1 MLWNKLTRKLSLLNK
16 FKIISFSRTHALN
29 FEKAYNNPWPGD
41 GKLGQFFLQGQIKVG
56 EKFLSFQHFISS
68 LCQCE
73 LLLEKDIEY
82 IHGFEWLK
90 NLRCVTDNSSR
101 KLARQLIAQ
110 WMNTYKPSKNM
121 QTPTFSSYI
130 IAKRLENWI
139 SFFDFYGASADNEF
153 LNNIQSSIVS
163 QFNILQKIYRDTSDP
178 LHKISELKALLY
190 VNHIFKNKSNFRESI
205 LNELYNIISKQV
217 YPDGGHK
224 SLDPT
229 LHLYVLRDL
238 IDVRS
243 FLRQNLLS
251 DPPYLTHYINLM
263 IPILRL
269 FRHGDGTLTTFKTHL
284 SKNYEDPSTT
294 LIDMILS
301 LSDVKGRPAL
311 KAPDMGYERLNVKSS
326 QLILNTKP
334 HLQFR
339 EDFCGP
345 GTGILNFEW
354 SIGKNRYIERSDLL
368 IQTKPNQWI
377 QVPITQNSPKT
388 LRLNRNHKDG
398 QSFLE
403 VDFESVI
410 PASKFD
416 DTSLVFN
423 YKRQLYMGKNYDLR
437 GQERIL
443 LSQSCI
449 AAIRFVFQHDT
460 EITVSKNSQT
470 PQAIIKFKNNDSPQT
485 TKKTVYTLWRFIA
498 DECEEISV
506 QHNEENGQKA
516 ILLLQ
521 KLKEDNSKTVKWAFH
536 PIS

>member
-1 MLWNKLTRKLSLLNK
+1 MLWDKLTKKIPFLSKL
-16 FKIISFSRTHALN
+16 KITTFSRNPALD
-29 FEKAYNNPWPGD
+29 FENAYNNPWPGD
-41 GKLGQFFLQGQIKVG
+41 GRLGQLFLQGQIKVG
-56 EKFLSFQHFISS
+56 DRFLTFQNFINA
-68 LCQCE
+68 LTKCE
-73 LLLEKDIEY
+73 SLLEKDIEY
-82 IHGFEWLK
+82 IHGFEWIK
-90 NLRCVTDNSSR
+90 DLRCITDNTSR
-101 KLARQLIAQ
+101 KLTRQLIGH
-110 WMNTYKPSKNM
+110 WLNNHKTSKNI
-121 QTPTFSSYI
+121 QNATQAPHI
-130 IAKRLENWI
+130 IARRLENWI

-153 LNNIQSSIVS
+153 LNQIENAIVS
-163 QFNILQKIYRDTSDP
+163 QFNILQKTYNNTPDLIHR
-178 LHKISELKALLY
+178 ISALKALLY
-190 VNHIFKNKSNFRESI
+190 VNHIFKNNVKLRES
-205 LNELYNIISKQV
+205 LLEELYIVISKQI

-224 SLDPT
+224 SLDPI

-243 FLRQNLLS
+243 FLRQNLLP
-251 DPPYLTHYINLM
+251 DPAYLTHYITLM
-263 IPILRL
+263 IPLLRL
-269 FRHGDGTLTTFKTHL
+269 FRHGDGTLTSLKTHL
-284 SKNYEDPSTT
+284 SKNYEPPSATF
-294 LIDMILS
+294 IDMVLS
-301 LSDVKGRPAL
+301 LSDVKGRPAS
-311 KAPDMGYERLNVKSS
+311 KAPDMGYERLNVKAS

-334 HLQFR
+334 HLQFK

-368 IQTKPNQWI
+368 IQAKPNQWI

-388 LRLNRNHKDG
+388 LRLNRNHKEG

-443 LSQSCI
+443 LSHNCI
-449 AAIRFVFQHDT
+449 AAIRFVFQQDT
-460 EITVSKNSQT
+460 EITVSKNSKSA
-470 PQAIIKFKNNDSPQT
+470 QAIIKFKNNDTSYAA
-485 TKKTVYTLWRFIA
+485 KKTSHTLWRFIA

-506 QHNEENGQKA
+506 QHNDENGQKA

-521 KLKEDNSKTVKWAFH
+521 KLKEDKSKTVKWAFH
-536 PIS
+536 PIP